1 MGTTIYT
8 TGWLE
13 PSSVITKDYENDGYT
28 WYAMDNIKD
37 RDNSG
42 GYSDGLTSS
51 IPSEYLI
58 MNGYGA
64 NIPSNAQI
72 IGIQVRARRKN
83 VRSGGLKDYDIRLR
97 NGVTTSKGALGTNQ
111 AKTTIYTDSYVD
123 VIYGSTNDT
132 MGATLTP
139 TIVNSSTFGVYFRC
153 KGTSSTVACAY
164 VDCIDINVIFAI
176 VTTTTSSGY
185 FGTNEIP
192 YEMSKPSKIT
202 NDHIVRDYTTG
213 IADMTKATYDSTEKA
228 YKVASISQ
236 GNSNSVNFTLFHQ
249 GYNRSSGAANLQ
261 TKFQPI
267 TGNIKKTFQSK
278 IKLPNGKTAYT
289 FVAFYDVNGVYITS
303 ATYNGN
309 MVTGDGVNYA
319 VSYVTVTSPSAAKYY
334 VLGVTFTADLGTNYA
349 YIKEFQVNTGEYM
362 PYVPSIIHV
371 TDWLMPTNVTQ
382 EAIAGRANW
391 SNLAYVNDAS
401 ETNGA
406 TASLTASQ
414 STQGIITK
422 YTPNIPAGNTPIG
435 LMIFSMSDAPTA
447 LIKESWVA
455 LSTDLGSSGDVELDT
470 PLVAGNV
477 DTYIQYGGW
486 NDIWGN
492 KLTSDT
498 MNDVDTNFIHVWM
511 NTDSTTRIVNVQ
523 LIKTRWVYAKSPQVD
538 TYISNL
544 NPLII
549 DTNVGSVH
557 QAATK
562 YDFSVN
568 PLKLNKRA
576 IAIQQDTGFIGIVP
590 TDRGHEYPDVERT
603 NDLTV
608 ETVSGASNYSKK
620 GVITEKKPLKISIP
634 AQYIKALEGYVD
646 MDEILPVN
654 TVTGMDDNDPYVH
667 RGYIIIDSIKHS
679 RTNGLR
685 SSVELGAT
693 YVSKDLKAPL
703 MADYLIRTDPP
714 IDYDIAT
721 NLYTSVL
728 YLPIEQIQYLLNYC
742 TTSHTGSPD
751 ITGDDTGLSIY
762 CEINELA
769 RLYPTLISYSN
780 NCILSANFT
789 FTKPTGTYE
798 IQIGLIDNSNSHIV
812 GTLSVGNGNITLITY
827 ENDGSTIKQQY
838 TYPITVATGIN
849 YLEMELYSDID
860 GNIYG
865 EVGITN
871 DSGSYM
877 TVTEILNMTYATSN
891 SLKSRLRIT
900 GGTAGFTVLN
910 TYLDFATNLFGI
922 VNDED
927 NVRNVITIPKPDSV
941 NIPYDF
947 IRNTATGQ
955 LYCYLNPIRDII
967 FNANPNTFYMGDS
980 KLIVNGSQITSAD
993 MAIDCT
999 NDDVILENDVIR
1011 LVFDTTAKTIS
1022 IYGFYYGWI
1031 FGGVLSLD
1039 NMYHI
1044 KAKNVSFESIT
1055 LVIGETEW
1063 TIRRGQPFIYVKHQY
1078 DDLGIVTVFSK
1089 VWHDN
1094 GSGIGIEESIS
1105 PANMPITINDIF
1117 YCNLYN
1123 TTGDLGLQIFRSD
1136 GGDIQANLIPASNE
1150 TGIGWYA
1157 KSETTHESHSS
1168 KALEWLAKPVSNI
1181 QVYI

>member
-1 MGTTIYT
+1 MGTTIYS

-58 MNGYGA
+58 MTGYGA

-72 IGIQVRARRKN
+72 IGIQVRSRRKN

-97 NGVTTSKGALGTNQ
+97 NGVTTSKGALGNNQ
-111 AKTTIYTDSYVD
+111 AKTALYTSSYVD
-123 VIYGSTNDT
+123 VTYGSANDT

-139 TIVNSSTFGVYFRC
+139 AIVNSSTFGAYFRC

-164 VDCIDINVIFAI
+164 VDCIDINITYAI
-176 VTTTTSSGY
+176 TTVDINNNYYGA
-185 FGTNEIP
+185 NEIP
-192 YEMSKPSKIT
+192 YEISKPTKVT
-202 NDHIVRDYTTG
+202 TDVFVRDYTTNTSD
-213 IADMTKATYDSTEKA
+213 ISKITYDNTEKA
-228 YKVASISQ
+228 YKIL
-236 GNSNSVNFTLFHQ
+236 SVNQTTTNVVRVPFFHK
-249 GYNRSSGAANLQ
+249 GYNRGTGSSSLVTN
-261 TKFQPI
+261 FMPI
-267 TGNIKKTFQSK
+267 TPNIKKTVQKK
-278 IKLPNGKTAYT
+278 IKAPNNIQAGVYI
-289 FVAFYDVNGVYITS
+289 AFYDSTGTYISNSNIDGTI
-303 ATYNGN
+303 
-309 MVTGDGVNYA
+309 VVGDGTTYKVAQVTAIAPTNA
-319 VSYVTVTSPSAAKYY
+319 AGYVIGIYFPSDIGTGTVY
-334 VLGVTFTADLGTNYA
+334 V
-349 YIKEFQVNTGEYM
+349 KEIQVNTGDFIN
-362 PYVPSIIHV
+362 YVPSIIHI
-371 TDWLMPTNVTQ
+371 TDWLLPYNQTANTGDGTR
-382 EAIAGRANW
+382 IAW
-391 SNLAYVNDAS
+391 SNLGNINDVN
-401 ETNGA
+401 ETNYASVSLPTTKESQAAYSVLNPSLVNANNVLLGMMVQLDA
-406 TASLTASQ
+406 YSSGGSLTEQVYCALKVNSAS
-414 STQGIITK
+414 SSDRELN
-422 YTPNIPAGNTPIG
+422 TPLGNT
-435 LMIFSMSDAPTA
+435 
-447 LIKESWVA
+447 
-455 LSTDLGSSGDVELDT
+455 
-470 PLVAGNV
+470 
-477 DTYIQYGGW
+477 DTYFLYGGW
-486 NDIWGN
+486 NDNWDSELTASNIIAGN
-492 KLTSDT
+492 SDISIVFR
-498 MNDVDTNFIHVWM
+498 NEDTV
-511 NTDSTTRIVNVQ
+511 TRS
-523 LIKTRWVYAKSPQVD
+523 VYYKWLKYRLLYTIQPQIE
-538 TYISNL
+538 TYIPNL
-544 NPLII
+544 NPLIL
-549 DTNVGSVH
+549 DTNVGSVY

-568 PLKLNKRA
+568 PLKLNKRS
-576 IAIQQDTGFIGIVP
+576 ISIQQDTGFIGIVP

-620 GVITEKKPLKISIP
+620 GVITEKKPLKISIL

-654 TVTGMDDNDPYVH
+654 TVTGMDDNDPYIH

-679 RTNGLR
+679 RTNALR

-728 YLPIEQIQYLLNYC
+728 YLPIDQIQYLLNYC
-742 TTSHTGSPD
+742 TTSHTGVPT
-751 ITGDDTGLSIY
+751 ITGDDNGLSIQ
-762 CEINELA
+762 CGAGVIA
-769 RLYPTLISYSN
+769 KFTSN
-780 NCILSANFT
+780 NVSNSNSCIFSTNIT
-789 FTKPTGTYE
+789 FTKPSGAYE
-798 IQIGLIDNSNSHIV
+798 VQLGLIDNVKNLIV
-812 GTLSVGNGNITLITY
+812 GALFLSSNNIVLKTY
-827 ENDGSTIKQQY
+827 ESDGSTTKQIF
-838 TYPITVATGIN
+838 TYPATVATGTN
-849 YLEMELYSDID
+849 YLEMYLYSDID

-877 TVTEILNMTYATSN
+877 TVTDSLNMTYATSK
-891 SLKSRLRIT
+891 SLKSRLRISESFSVVT
-900 GGTAGFTVLN
+900 

-927 NVRNVITIPKPDSV
+927 SVRNVITIPKPDSV
-941 NIPYDF
+941 NLPYDF
-947 IRNTATGQ
+947 IRNTASGQ

-967 FNANPNTFYMGDS
+967 FNTNPNTFYMGDA
-980 KLIVNGSQITSAD
+980 KLTVNGSQITSAD

-999 NDDVILENDVIR
+999 NDEVILENDVIR
-1011 LVFDTTAKTIS
+1011 LVFDTTTKTVS
-1022 IYGFYYGWI
+1022 VYGFFYGWI
-1031 FGGVLSLD
+1031 FGGVFSLD

-1063 TIRRGQPFIYVKHQY
+1063 NIRRGQPFVYVKHPY
-1078 DDLGIVTVFSK
+1078 DDLGIVTLFGK

-1094 GSGIGIEESIS
+1094 GSGIGIEENIS
-1105 PANMPITINDIF
+1105 AGSMPITINDIF

-1123 TTGDLGLQIFRSD
+1123 TNGDLGLQIFRSD
-1136 GGDIQANLIPASNE
+1136 GEDIQANLIPASNE

-1168 KALEWLAKPVSNI
+1168 RALEWLAKPVSSI